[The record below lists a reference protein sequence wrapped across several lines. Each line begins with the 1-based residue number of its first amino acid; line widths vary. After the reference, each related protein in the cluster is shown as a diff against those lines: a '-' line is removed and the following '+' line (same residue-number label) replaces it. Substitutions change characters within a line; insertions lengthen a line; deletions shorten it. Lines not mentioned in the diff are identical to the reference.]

1 MSSATIGSVVGAGI
15 GFFVTGGNPAGA
27 SWGWMIGGAVGALVD
42 PQKVYGPRLTDA
54 RTQYAQDG
62 VPRTRGYGTFPTT
75 GIILW
80 QDALKERKNKSSGK
94 GGPTQVTYTYT
105 TSYAI
110 GVCKGPITGYLII
123 KRNGKI
129 VFDARADDE
138 LVSIGY
144 TTEQIKETR
153 AAQSKFLQN
162 ATFYYGDDIQ
172 IPDPTIQAV
181 KGVDNTPAYRGSA
194 YIVVTDDDVTA
205 ESGAIPQ
212 YEFVV
217 SQCGDL
223 QNDTTIAGQ
232 LIVCGV
238 ATTTGAPMWATAS
251 ATAVPEFIGIAQS
264 TGADISEG
272 IPAYSNGTWV
282 VAGINSARYSQDA
295 GNNWHESLIST
306 DGKTVNDVAG
316 TPSGWLVHVAAVNP
330 IRAAQVDPIEFTS
343 LSDSEYT
350 TGNAWPAGLRS
361 SYTAY
366 SAFGYFFIAY
376 NRNLWRSIGPRGP
389 WENICNESTLEGDPN
404 GSMLQQWISICEG
417 PDGLL
422 YAATVQGF
430 NIPRYQVRTSS
441 DMGVHWNNVDILVD
455 RTSEQNAHPL
465 QVVMV
470 RYGEGIPDIVC
481 LANDGYVWSSSNGWA
496 APISV
501 GMTTSG
507 RHHIAAANGRAYI
520 VNGNKCV
527 VFDPREGSM
536 SSPITLPI
544 SGVTGIAAAPGEFG
558 IGVIPV
564 PDAPGYYI
572 DPVTGIISG
581 PDGMRIDP
589 CKPTVGE
596 IVASESAI
604 RIQSSRIDVSEL
616 TELVSGY
623 RIANQTSPQAT
634 IQGLQPGYFFDAS
647 DFDGKIHYVTR
658 GRPSTFSISADALVD
673 AQGQPVQWERT
684 KENDLLRKVT
694 VGYIDPQTTY
704 TTTTQDW
711 ERRSSTIQARG
722 ESVVEL
728 AVTADKDWAKRV
740 ADKSIKVA
748 WGEPDECTFSVS
760 IDHADLVTGA
770 WGTVQ
775 DTDGSVHTIRVTRI
789 EDDGLSRIVTAR
801 RTRSSAYQSTAA
813 GVTSPLP
820 EFPGTNIRGP
830 SVYSLLNIP
839 ALQQSD
845 DMPGL
850 YWACRGV
857 MNGWEGAIL
866 QFQRNGEWVTVS
878 TIISPSTMGSITSEL
893 PYSGSDYTDAWNVL
907 SVSVNYTLQS
917 VTEVQ
922 MLDGANAGAIANAD
936 GTAEIVQWR
945 DAVSAGPGSY
955 ELSYLQRGRKDTSS
969 SSHDAG
975 SQFVVL
981 DQSIR
986 FVPIDPSD
994 LGTDLAYRVVTSG
1007 SDPDSAEVKTIHI
1020 SSFESVRE
1028 WSVASLSADRETDD
1042 TVVVRWYGRP
1052 RLGTN
1057 VFPQQSVHFIGYRI
1071 EYTDGVKVV
1080 RKDIPRT
1087 PLVIVSDTVDT
1098 PEVSTHIYTASEQ
1111 VADFGYLPT
1120 SITATVS
1127 AVSSISGPGQTES
1140 VSA

>member
-1 MSSATIGSVVGAGI
+1 
-15 GFFVTGGNPAGA
+15 
-27 SWGWMIGGAVGALVD
+27 MIGGAVGALVD

-62 VPRTRGYGTFPTT
+62 VPRARGYGTFPTA

-80 QDALKERKNKSSGK
+80 QDVLKERKKNSSGK

-110 GVCKGPITGYLII
+110 GVCKGPITGFLII

-129 VFDARADDE
+129 VFDARSDDE
-138 LVSIGY
+138 LQSIGY
-144 TTEQIKETR
+144 SDEQVKETR
-153 AAQSKFLQN
+153 AAQAKFLQN
-162 ATFYYGDDIQ
+162 ATFYYGGDDQ
-172 IPDPTIQAV
+172 MPDPTIQAV
-181 KGVDNTPAYRGSA
+181 KGVENVPSYRGSA
-194 YIVVTDDDVTA
+194 YIVLTDDDVTA

-217 SQCGDL
+217 SQCGDI

-251 ATAVPEFIGIAQS
+251 ATASPEFTGIAQS
-264 TGADISEG
+264 KGADISEG

-343 LSDSEYT
+343 LSDAEYT
-350 TGNAWPAGLRS
+350 TGNDWPSGLRS
-361 SYTAY
+361 SYYAY
-366 SAFGYFFIAY
+366 SAFGYFFVAY
-376 NRNLWRSIGPRGP
+376 NRNLWRSISPRGP
-389 WENICNESTLEGDPN
+389 WENICNELTLEGDPN
-404 GSMLQQWISICEG
+404 GSMLQQWLSICEG
-417 PDGLL
+417 PNGIL
-422 YAATVQGF
+422 YAATIQGF

-441 DMGVHWNNVDILVD
+441 DMGVHWKNADILVD
-455 RTSEQNAHPL
+455 RASVDNAHPL
-465 QVVMV
+465 QVVLV
-470 RYGEGIPDIVC
+470 RYGEGTPDVVC

-496 APISV
+496 TPISV
-501 GMTTSG
+501 GMATSG

-520 VNGNKCV
+520 VNGNQCV
-527 VFDPREGSM
+527 VFDPLAGSM
-536 SSPITLPI
+536 SAPITLPI
-544 SGVTGIAAAPGEFG
+544 SSVTGIAAAPGEFG
-558 IGVIPV
+558 VGVIPV

-572 DPVTGIISG
+572 DPVTGVISG
-581 PDGMRIDP
+581 PDGMRIEP
-589 CKPTVGE
+589 CKPTLGE
-596 IVASESAI
+596 IVSAESSI
-604 RIQSSRIDVSEL
+604 RVQSSRIDVSEL
-616 TELVSGY
+616 TEFVNGY
-623 RIANQTSPQAT
+623 RVANQTSPQAT
-634 IQGLQPGYFFDAS
+634 IQSLQPGYFFDAS
-647 DFDGKIHYVTR
+647 DFDGKLHYVVR
-658 GRPSTFSISADALVD
+658 GRPSTFAIEVD
-673 AQGQPVQWERT
+673 DLLGAQGQAVHWERT

-694 VGYIDPQTTY
+694 VGYIDPSTTY

-722 ESVVEL
+722 EGVVEL
-728 AVTADKDWAKRV
+728 AVTGEKDWAKRV
-740 ADKSIKVA
+740 ADKSIRVA
-748 WGEPDECTFSVS
+748 WGETDECTFSVS
-760 IDHADLVTGA
+760 IDHAELVTGA

-775 DTDGSVHTIRVTRI
+775 DIDGSVHQVRITRI
-789 EDDGLSRIVTAR
+789 EDERLSRIITAR
-801 RTRSSAYQSTAA
+801 RTRASAYESSAA
-813 GVTSPLP
+813 GIASPLP
-820 EFPGTNIRGP
+820 EFPGTNVRGP
-830 SVYSLLNIP
+830 SISALLNIP
-839 ALQQSD
+839 ALRQQD
-845 DMPGL
+845 DTPGL
-850 YWACRGV
+850 YWACRGA

-878 TIISPSTMGSITSEL
+878 AILAPSTMGTITEAL
-893 PYSGSDYTDAWNVL
+893 PYSDRDYTDTWNVL
-907 SVSVNYTLQS
+907 PVSVNSGMQS
-917 VTEVQ
+917 VTDLQ
-922 MLDGANAGAIANAD
+922 LLDGANAGAIANAD
-936 GTAEIVQWR
+936 GTAEIMQWR
-945 DAVSAGPGSY
+945 DAVSNGPGSY
-955 ELSYLQRGRKDTSS
+955 DLSYLQRGRKDTVSS
-969 SSHDAG
+969 FHAAG

-981 DQSIR
+981 DQNIR

-1007 SDPDSAEVKTIHI
+1007 SDPDAAEVKTIHI
-1020 SSFESVRE
+1020 TSFESVRE
-1028 WSVASLSADRETDD
+1028 WSVASLSADRGVDD

-1052 RLGTN
+1052 RLGPN
-1057 VFPQQSVHFIGYRI
+1057 VFPQQSGHFIGYRI
-1071 EYTDGVKVV
+1071 EYTDGVTVV

-1087 PLVIVSDTVDT
+1087 PLVIVSETVDT

-1127 AVSSISGPGQTES
+1127 AVSSVSGPGQTES